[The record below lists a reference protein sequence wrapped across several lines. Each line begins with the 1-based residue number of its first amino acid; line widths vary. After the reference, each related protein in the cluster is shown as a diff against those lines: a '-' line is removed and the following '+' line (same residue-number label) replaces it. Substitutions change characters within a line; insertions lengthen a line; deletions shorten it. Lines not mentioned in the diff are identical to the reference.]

1 MEKDNRVQALFQDL
15 MNNASMDEP
24 VRRRPTEVVKPV
36 LKELPFRV
44 NEAINILRGN
54 IQLSGYKLKA
64 IAVTSARANEGKSSI
79 AFRLAK
85 SMAGLE
91 KKVLYLDCD
100 IRNSMTQRRYE
111 ITGDYKGLSEFLCG
125 KSSLEE
131 IIYATEDKWMDI
143 VFSGAVAPN
152 PSELLSGE
160 LFEQLMSYAR
170 HQYDYI
176 ILDTPP
182 VNLVVDGLLAA
193 KQCDGTILVVE
204 SGSTERAQAE
214 KACSQL
220 QYAGIK
226 VLGAVLNKAGA
237 GNGHYGYGYGRYG
250 YGHHGYG
257 HYGYG
262 YGNGYY
268 GYGQDGEK
276 EEGQGESSGK
286 KKHRKKRRK

>member
-15 MNNASMDEP
+15 MNNASLDEP
-24 VRRRPTEVVKPV
+24 TMGRPKEIVKPV
-36 LKELPFRV
+36 LKEIPFRA

-54 IQLSGYKLKA
+54 IQMSGYKLKA

-100 IRNSMTQRRYE
+100 IRNSLTQTRYE
-111 ITGDYKGLSEFLCG
+111 ITGEHKGLSDYLCG
-125 KSSLEE
+125 KCRREE
-131 IIYATEDKWMDI
+131 IVFGTDDRWLDI
-143 VFSGAVAPN
+143 IFAGAVAPN
-152 PSELLSGE
+152 PSELISGE
-160 LFEQLMSYAR
+160 LFEELMSFAR

-182 VNLVVDGLLAA
+182 VNLVVDGLLVA

-226 VLGAVLNKAGA
+226 VLGVVLNKAGA
-237 GNGHYGYGYGRYG
+237 GNGRYGYGYGK
-250 YGHHGYG
+250 YGHYGHYG

-268 GYGQDGEK
+268 GYGQDGEN
-276 EEGQGESSGK
+276 EESQGESSGK
-286 KKHRKKRRK
+286 KRKHKRRK